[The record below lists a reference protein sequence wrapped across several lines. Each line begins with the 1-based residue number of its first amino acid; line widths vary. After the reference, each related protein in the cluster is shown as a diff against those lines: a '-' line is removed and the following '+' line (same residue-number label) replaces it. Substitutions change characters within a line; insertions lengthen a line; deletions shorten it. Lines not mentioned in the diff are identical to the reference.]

1 MSLPGTTGFED
12 PVREAVAD
20 VWRPLVDELHT
31 SPIGSLHGLRKG
43 SGVEPRQRILVMAHM
58 DAIGLIVTRIV
69 DGFIRIADARVMDSR
84 ILPGQPVIIHG
95 RRPVPGVIVLPSPAL
110 LPPSIGRDE
119 MVDRVYLFVDTGLP
133 AEEVEQLV
141 RIGDPVSFDQQ
152 PLDLSEDVLAGHS
165 LDNRASVAALT
176 VCLEELQR
184 LRHSWDVWAVASVQ
198 EEETLGGAFT
208 SAFSIRPH
216 LAVAIDVTF
225 GKGPGSPNDY
235 RTFPLGKGLTIGWGS
250 NIHPGLY
257 RWFKDLAEELELPHF
272 VELMPKSSGTDAM
285 AMQVI
290 AEGIP
295 TIVLGIPSR
304 YLHTP
309 VEMVSLKDIA
319 RTGHLMAEFIARL
332 DADFVKNLSL
342 EAEP

>member
-69 DGFIRIADARVMDSR
+69 DGFIRIADARVMDPR

-110 LPPSIGRDE
+110 LPPSIGKEE
-119 MVDRVYLFVDTGLP
+119 MVDREYLFVDTGLP

-176 VCLEELQR
+176 VCLEEFQR

-257 RWFKDLAEELELPHF
+257 RRFKNLAEELELPHF
-272 VELMPKSSGTDAM
+272 IELMPKSSGTDAM

-309 VEMVSLKDIA
+309 VEMVSLKDIT

-342 EAEP
+342 EVEP